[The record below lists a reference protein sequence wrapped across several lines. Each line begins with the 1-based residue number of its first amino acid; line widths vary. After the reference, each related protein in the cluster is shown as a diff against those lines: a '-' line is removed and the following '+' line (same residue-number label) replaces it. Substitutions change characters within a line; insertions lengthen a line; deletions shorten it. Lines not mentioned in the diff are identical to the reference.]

1 MTGPLTSTTRE
12 LACLALGHDDADEP
26 RCSTSDDDLVRQLV
40 DEVQALR
47 VAAGVVEESEVDREE
62 REAALTEVLEDDRLD
77 GTPGGLDL
85 AQAILRLLDE
95 DGWTLHPVRRPS

>member
-1 MTGPLTSTTRE
+1 MTHLSPTLRE

-26 RCSTSDDDLVRQLV
+26 RCSSSDEHLVRQLI

-47 VAAGVVEESEVDREE
+47 VAAGIVEETDRDREE

-77 GTPGGLDL
+77 GTPGGFDL
-85 AQAILRLLDE
+85 AQVILRLLDE
-95 DGWTLHPVRRPS
+95 NGWALHPVRRP